1 MLTFTTIVHV
11 FVSILLICAILLQSG
26 RGGGLAGLG
35 GAAAGQVFGGR
46 GAGNFL
52 TKLTS
57 TAAIVFFL
65 TSMVLSFGTSSKTSV
80 ITQVKGTGTCGGRRG
95 TGSGRR
101 GTGSSGRSISSGRSS
116 GRSTGRSTGSSRGT
130 GSSRHRQRQKHQQ
143 QKKLQPTL
151 SNSDAIRSIKKAPL
165 NAGFLVFTKTIVL
178 EKTGRVGPDQTRPT
192 QPFNYS
198 LLLQFHRKTVV
209 QGSRHLPMH
218 HRYPLAR
225 GAQRHWPASRYHR
238 REYALTRPTPDHG
251 I

>member
-80 ITQVKGTGTCGGRRG
+80 ITQVKGTEAPAAAEEAPVAAEEAPVAAEG
-95 TGSGRR
+95 
-101 GTGSSGRSISSGRSS
+101 IS
-116 GRSTGRSTGSSRGT
+116 GRSTSSGRSTGSSRGT
-130 GSSRHRQRQKHQQ
+130 GSSRSTSSSRGTGSGRSTSSRRSSNRRSVIATRYARS
-143 QKKLQPTL
+143 KKPRSTRGFF
-151 SNSDAIRSIKKAPL
+151 SFYKDDSPRKSRSSRSRSDETDS
-165 NAGFLVFTKTIVL
+165 
-178 EKTGRVGPDQTRPT
+178 
-192 QPFNYS
+192 
-198 LLLQFHRKTVV
+198 TV
-209 QGSRHLPMH
+209 
-218 HRYPLAR
+218 
-225 GAQRHWPASRYHR
+225 
-238 REYALTRPTPDHG
+238 
-251 I
+251 

>member
-80 ITQVKGTGTCGGRRG
+80 ITQVKGTEAQRRP
-95 TGSGRR
+95 T
-101 GTGSSGRSISSGRSS
+101 
-116 GRSTGRSTGSSRGT
+116 
-130 GSSRHRQRQKHQQ
+130 RHR
-143 QKKLQPTL
+143 
-151 SNSDAIRSIKKAPL
+151 
-165 NAGFLVFTKTIVL
+165 
-178 EKTGRVGPDQTRPT
+178 
-192 QPFNYS
+192 
-198 LLLQFHRKTVV
+198 
-209 QGSRHLPMH
+209 
-218 HRYPLAR
+218 
-225 GAQRHWPASRYHR
+225 
-238 REYALTRPTPDHG
+238 
-251 I
+251 